1 MSSINKSSSWKALKS
16 HFEQIKPLHMRD
28 LFSKDP
34 DRFNKYHI
42 QYDDFLVDF
51 SKNIVTDE
59 TINLLI
65 NLAKE
70 AKIEDWR
77 DRLFSGDKIN
87 FTENRSALHTALRNR
102 SNNPIIID
110 GKDIMPNV
118 NRVLGQMETF
128 SDGVRNGKIKGYTGE
143 KFKSVVNIGIG
154 GSDLGPATICKAL
167 KAYGTDAIIP
177 YFVSNIDGADI
188 AQTLEVCDPK
198 TTLFIVASKTFST
211 QETMTNAF
219 SARSWLLEHLKD
231 QEAVKNHFIAISTN
245 EEAVEEFGISKH
257 NMFEFWDWV
266 GGRYSVWSAIGLSV
280 CIFIGMD
287 NFKQLLLGAHDIDN
301 HFKSAPIQENIPII
315 LALLGIW
322 YINFFEYNTHAI
334 LPYDQGLSL
343 FPSYLQQADMESNG
357 KFIDRDGEKIKYH
370 SGPILWGESGT
381 NGQHAFYQLIHQG
394 TEVVPS
400 DFIMPIHS
408 HYSIGKNGNEHHKIL
423 IANFIAQTQSL
434 MMGKTNKEARVELE
448 NQYLDEKIIKNLTP
462 HKTFEGNRPSNSIL
476 FDKLTP
482 RSLGRLIAIYEHKI
496 FTQGVIWNI
505 NSFDQWGV
513 EYGKQIAQLVL
524 PKLIESGETSGFDSS
539 TNNLINYTKKNI

>member
-1 MSSINKSSSWKALKS
+1 MSTINKSSSWKALNS
-16 HFEQIKPLHMRD
+16 HFEEIKSIHMRD
-28 LFSKDP
+28 LFSNDN

-42 QYDDFLVDF
+42 QYEDFLVDF
-51 SKNIVTDE
+51 SKNRITDE
-59 TINLLI
+59 TLNLLLS
-65 NLAKE
+65 LAKE
-70 AKIEDWR
+70 AKLEDWR

-87 FTENRSALHTALRNR
+87 FTENRSALHIALRNR
-102 SNNPIIID
+102 SNNPILLD

-118 NRVLGQMETF
+118 NKVLSQMKSF
-128 SDGVRNGKIKGYTGE
+128 SNDVRSGKAKGYTG
-143 KFKSVVNIGIG
+143 KKIKSVVNIGIG
-154 GSDLGPATICKAL
+154 GSDLGPAMICEAL
-167 KAYGTDAIIP
+167 KSYGTKDITP

-188 AQTLEVCDPK
+188 AQTLEVCDPE
-198 TTLFIVASKTFST
+198 TTLFIVASKTFTT
-211 QETMTNAF
+211 QETMTNAY
-219 SARSWLLEHLKD
+219 SARAWLLKHLKD
-231 QEAVKNHFIAISTN
+231 QESIKNHFVAISTN
-245 EEAVEEFGISKH
+245 EAAVEKFGINKD

-266 GGRYSVWSAIGLSV
+266 GGRYSLWSAIGLS
-280 CIFIGMD
+280 IAIYIGME
-287 NFKQLLLGAHDIDN
+287 NFEQLLNGAHDIDN
-301 HFKSAPIQENIPII
+301 HFKDAPLRENIPVM
-315 LALLGIW
+315 LALLGVW
-322 YINFFEYNTHAI
+322 YINFFQLNTHAV

-357 KFIDRDGEKIKYH
+357 KFIDRNGEKIQYH

-408 HYSIGKNGNEHHKIL
+408 HYSIGNNGNEHHKIL

-434 MMGKTNKEARVELE
+434 MMGKTDAEARAELK
-448 NQYLDEKIIKNLTP
+448 NQSLDEDTIKTLTP
-462 HKTFEGNRPSNSIL
+462 HKTFEGNRPSTSIL

-482 RSLGRLIAIYEHKI
+482 KSLGRIIAIYEHKI

-513 EYGKQIAQLVL
+513 EYGKQIAKLVL
-524 PKLIESGETSGFDSS
+524 PKLIEPNETSGFDSS

>member
-1 MSSINKSSSWKALKS
+1 MSTINKSSSWKALNS
-16 HFEQIKPLHMRD
+16 HFEEIKSIHMRD
-28 LFSKDP
+28 LFSNDN

-42 QYDDFLVDF
+42 QYEDFLVDF
-51 SKNIVTDE
+51 SKNRITDK
-59 TINLLI
+59 TLNLLLS
-65 NLAKE
+65 LAKE
-70 AKIEDWR
+70 AKLEDWR

-87 FTENRSALHTALRNR
+87 FTENRSALHIALRNR
-102 SNNPIIID
+102 SNNPILLD

-118 NRVLGQMETF
+118 NKVLSQMKSF
-128 SDGVRNGKIKGYTGE
+128 SNDVRSGKAKGYTG
-143 KFKSVVNIGIG
+143 KKIKSVVNIGIG
-154 GSDLGPATICKAL
+154 GSDLGPAMICEAL
-167 KAYGTDAIIP
+167 KSYGTKDITP

-188 AQTLEVCDPK
+188 AQTLEVCDPE
-198 TTLFIVASKTFST
+198 TTLFIVASKTFTT
-211 QETMTNAF
+211 QETMTNAY
-219 SARSWLLEHLKD
+219 SARAWLLKHLKD
-231 QEAVKNHFIAISTN
+231 QESIKNHFVAISTN
-245 EEAVEEFGISKH
+245 EAAVEKFGINKN

-266 GGRYSVWSAIGLSV
+266 GGRYSLWSAIGLS
-280 CIFIGMD
+280 IAIYIGME
-287 NFKQLLLGAHDIDN
+287 NFEQLLNGAHDIDN
-301 HFKSAPIQENIPII
+301 HFKDAPLRENIPVM
-315 LALLGIW
+315 LALLGVW
-322 YINFFEYNTHAI
+322 YINFFQLNTHAV

-357 KFIDRDGEKIKYH
+357 KFIDRNGEKIQYH

-408 HYSIGKNGNEHHKIL
+408 HYSIGNNGNEHHKIL

-434 MMGKTNKEARVELE
+434 MMGKTDAEARAELK
-448 NQYLDEKIIKNLTP
+448 NQSLDEDTIKTLTP
-462 HKTFEGNRPSNSIL
+462 HKTFEGNRPSTSIL

-482 RSLGRLIAIYEHKI
+482 KSLGRIIAIYEHKI

-513 EYGKQIAQLVL
+513 EYGKQIAKLVL
-524 PKLIESGETSGFDSS
+524 PKLIEPNETSGFDSS

>member
-1 MSSINKSSSWKALKS
+1 MSTINKSPSWKALNNHFGKIKS
-16 HFEQIKPLHMRD
+16 VHMRD
-28 LFSKDP
+28 LFRNDV

-42 QYDDFLVDF
+42 QYEDFLVDY
-51 SKNIVTDE
+51 SKNRITDE
-59 TINLLI
+59 TLNLLLS
-65 NLAKE
+65 LAKE
-70 AKIEDWR
+70 AKLEDWR

-87 FTENRSALHTALRNR
+87 FTENRSALHIALRNR
-102 SNNPIIID
+102 SNKPILLD

-118 NRVLGQMETF
+118 NKVLGQMKSF
-128 SDGVRNGKIKGYTGE
+128 SNDVRSGKAKGYTG
-143 KFKSVVNIGIG
+143 KKIKSVVNIGIG
-154 GSDLGPATICKAL
+154 GSDLGPAMICEAL
-167 KAYGTDAIIP
+167 KSYGTKDITP

-188 AQTLEVCDPK
+188 AQTLEVCDPE
-198 TTLFIVASKTFST
+198 TTLFIVASKTFTT
-211 QETMTNAF
+211 QETMTNAY
-219 SARSWLLEHLKD
+219 SARSWLLKHLKN
-231 QEAVKNHFIAISTN
+231 QESIKNHFIAISTN
-245 EEAVEEFGISKH
+245 EAAVEKFGINKD

-266 GGRYSVWSAIGLSV
+266 GGRYSLWSAIGLS
-280 CIFIGMD
+280 IAIYIGME
-287 NFKQLLLGAHDIDN
+287 NFEQLLNGAHDIDN
-301 HFKSAPIQENIPII
+301 HFKDAPLRENIPVM

-322 YINFFEYNTHAI
+322 YINFFQLNTHAV

-357 KFIDRDGEKIKYH
+357 KFIDRNGEKIQYH

-408 HYSIGKNGNEHHKIL
+408 HYSIGNNGNEHHKIL

-434 MMGKTNKEARVELE
+434 MMGKTDAEARAELK
-448 NQYLDEKIIKNLTP
+448 NQSLDEDTIKTLTP
-462 HKTFEGNRPSNSIL
+462 HKTFEGNRPSTSIL

-482 RSLGRLIAIYEHKI
+482 KSLGRLIAIYEHKI

-513 EYGKQIAQLVL
+513 EYGKQIAKLVL
-524 PKLIESGETSGFDSS
+524 PKLIEPNETSGFDSS
-539 TNNLINYTKKNI
+539 TNNLINYSKKNI